1 MKKRTT
7 SLALIAGAI
16 LIGLM
21 FVACGGRAN
30 LSQLSSDE
38 LFAKGME
45 KYNDGK
51 YYNATEYFQAI
62 VYSYAG
68 ESIVDTAQ
76 FYLAMSYFGNEDY
89 ELAQV
94 EFNRLVINYPSSVY
108 FENAMLHRAACAY
121 LSTPKHFGLD
131 QSELVQAIK
140 LFEDF
145 IIDFP
150 ESQYL
155 PEAKEYLL
163 NARTRLAHKYYES
176 GVVYNRIGANDAAK
190 VYYQIVVDDYT
201 DTEYAPLA
209 VFGIAESE
217 YKLKNYSEAHQKFA
231 DFARI
236 YPEHELF
243 TKAEKMKVEAA
254 FKAGQY
260 AYEKADYQQAQ
271 EKLNEFIKLYPDS
284 DKAKKANELL
294 NQIQQTAKS
303 EA

>member
-1 MKKRTT
+1 MR
-7 SLALIAGAI
+7 LALIAVAT
-16 LIGLM
+16 LIGLI
-21 FVACGGRAN
+21 FVACGGNTN
-30 LSQLSSDE
+30 LAQLSSEE

-51 YYNATEYFQAI
+51 YYNASEYFQAI

-76 FYLAMSYFGNEDY
+76 YYLALSYFGNEDY
-89 ELAQV
+89 DLAQV

-150 ESQYL
+150 ESAYL

-163 NARTRLAHKYYES
+163 RARTRMAHKYYES
-176 GVVYNRIGANDAAK
+176 GLVYTRIGASEAARK
-190 VYYQIVVDDYT
+190 YYQIVVDDYT
-201 DTEYAPLA
+201 DTEYASLA
-209 VFGIAESE
+209 VFGIAKSE
-217 YKLKNYSEAHQKFA
+217 YKLRHYSEAHQKFA
-231 DFARI
+231 DFAKL
-236 YPEHELF
+236 YPDHELF
-243 TKAEKMKVEAA
+243 GKAEKMKVEAA

-271 EKLNEFIKLYPDS
+271 EKLSEFIQLYPDS